1 MPKTPKTPEDPAE
14 PRNMG
19 DLKKR
24 GEDAMQSFGRAALET
39 GRGPMATLAGVAIL
53 GFAAGIA
60 ASLGKKAAT
69 EAAIGAVGDWVEAL
83 SAEHRQIEGL
93 FEQTLAL
100 GATEQVKRIKL
111 FRKLDRA
118 LSRHFFAEE
127 MVVYPTLSE
136 AGADASARKLAGE
149 HFDMRSALHQIE
161 ALDRNDPQWN
171 ETLRGLYKQFAGHA
185 YGEEN
190 EVFPDLRDRLPPDQ
204 NARLTRD
211 LAKRSASLA

>member
-1 MPKTPKTPEDPAE
+1 MPKN
-14 PRNMG
+14 PRKPDEATDHLNMG

-39 GRGPMATLAGVAIL
+39 GRGPMATLAGVALL

-60 ASLGKKAAT
+60 ASLSKKAAT

-83 SAEHRQIEGL
+83 AAEHRQIESL
-93 FEQTLAL
+93 FEQTLTL
-100 GATEQVKRIKL
+100 GATEHVKRIKL

-118 LSRHFFAEE
+118 MSRHFFAEE

-136 AGADASARKLAGE
+136 AEADESARKLAGQ
-149 HFDMRSALHQIE
+149 HFDMRSALHLIE

-171 ETLRGLYKQFAGHA
+171 EALRELYKLFAGHA
-185 YGEEN
+185 HDEEN
-190 EVFPDLRDRLPPDQ
+190 EVFPALRDRLSPQQ